1 MEITW
6 PRLYHQRIPRSHQ
19 QNFNTK
25 YSTQSKDAQDSYNEQ
40 IIQEIKSN
48 LHLETTITN
57 KWNLSKSMIKNAAE
71 SQEGYNKK
79 ENSKYISD
87 PEIERM
93 SKEQKD
99 LKRQIQKC
107 QNHEQMKQ
115 IRKSRKKIHKQMSHK
130 MKDAKEKLAEDLVG
144 EIENAKDDKKMFKA
158 AKVMYTKHQRVRFA
172 HDEQGQCI
180 SQPQE
185 IQKIIEKVFKN
196 LFKKDNTNPIE
207 KFITPPKRR
216 NNMITAKEVA
226 KTVQKMA
233 NNKAPGKDN
242 INVKLI
248 KYEEEEVHQ
257 EISKILNGIF
267 ETNNEEVKLETGVLL
282 PLPKP
287 KKDPRTSEKP
297 SGDNPA

>member
-25 YSTQSKDAQDSYNEQ
+25 YSTQSKDAQDSCNEQ

-107 QNHEQMKQ
+107 QNHEQM
-115 IRKSRKKIHKQMSHK
+115 
-130 MKDAKEKLAEDLVG
+130 
-144 EIENAKDDKKMFKA
+144 
-158 AKVMYTKHQRVRFA
+158 
-172 HDEQGQCI
+172 
-180 SQPQE
+180 
-185 IQKIIEKVFKN
+185 
-196 LFKKDNTNPIE
+196 
-207 KFITPPKRR
+207 
-216 NNMITAKEVA
+216 
-226 KTVQKMA
+226 
-233 NNKAPGKDN
+233 
-242 INVKLI
+242 
-248 KYEEEEVHQ
+248 
-257 EISKILNGIF
+257 
-267 ETNNEEVKLETGVLL
+267 
-282 PLPKP
+282 
-287 KKDPRTSEKP
+287 
-297 SGDNPA
+297 